1 MIVYYI
7 GLYST
12 IFLENKIINTEII
25 KNAFNLS
32 EFSYFTR
39 NNIKEFMLFT
49 VNTILLHSTFDK
61 NQNQRITVN
70 VKDYKISLDLRRN
83 NMASIIITDFEYPDN
98 VSFNILN
105 QILYNKETVDTMIN
119 KCQDPVQVDKIY
131 KINEDLSKTDL
142 DCFFLL

>member
-61 NQNQRITVN
+61 NQNQRTT
-70 VKDYKISLDLRRN
+70 RN
-83 NMASIIITDFEYPDN
+83 
-98 VSFNILN
+98 
-105 QILYNKETVDTMIN
+105 
-119 KCQDPVQVDKIY
+119 
-131 KINEDLSKTDL
+131 
-142 DCFFLL
+142 